1 MFFVCFFDGRNPKD
15 MSKIMAD
22 FKCKLIVIDGLDGSG
37 KATQSQLLSKRL
49 NEMGYRARTISFP
62 DYESDSSALVRM
74 YLGGKLGSSPDDVN
88 AYAASTFYAVDR
100 VASYINTWRRD
111 YESYD
116 YIIADRY
123 TTSNIIHQMAKVA
136 ESERDSYIE
145 WLYDFEFNRLELP
158 APDMVIFLDVD
169 PAISQKLI
177 YGRYGGDESKK
188 DIHESDFAYL
198 LRCRGSAVYAIERL
212 GWVRIDC
219 TEDGEMRT
227 IEEINDDIISL
238 LQNGDTNDKID

>member
-1 MFFVCFFDGRNPKD
+1 MTNN
-15 MSKIMAD
+15 
-22 FKCKLIVIDGLDGSG
+22 KCRLIVIDGLDGSG
-37 KATQSQLLSKRL
+37 KATQSKLLAERL
-49 NEMGYRARTISFP
+49 TEMGYKARTISFP

-88 AYAASTFYAVDR
+88 AYAASSFYAVDR
-100 VASYINTWRRD
+100 IASYINTWSRD
-111 YESYD
+111 YASYD

-123 TTSNIIHQMAKVA
+123 TTSNIIHQMAKVE
-136 ESERDSYIE
+136 ESDRENYIN
-145 WLYDFEFNRLELP
+145 WLFDFEFNRLELP

-198 LRCRGSAVYAIERL
+198 LRCRNSAMYAIEHL

-219 TEDGEMRT
+219 TEGGEMRS
-227 IEEINDDIISL
+227 IEDISDSILSL
-238 LQNGDTNDKID
+238 LQNADGS